1 MQEVNQYLLH
11 RNHFDIKQ
19 QVNMCSI
26 WPHCVFLLFHVKMDA
41 IIKRIWDPCTI
52 LHLYN
57 RCLLSV
63 CAAKVLAPLI

>member
-11 RNHFDIKQ
+11 SSHFDRKQ
-19 QVNMCSI
+19 QVNMCFI
-26 WPHCVFLLFHVKMDA
+26 WPLCVFLLFHVKMAA
-41 IIKRIWDPCTI
+41 IIKRIWDPYTI

-63 CAAKVLAPLI
+63 CVAKVLAPLI